1 MEVQDSRSSRT
12 GSVMIALIAEF
23 HFVPWARL
31 EERSRDGGAGEG
43 LNGGKEGGRETE
55 NRLQRQRKT
64 QRLIYESEVLDGHL
78 QSLKNGLKGSGQH
91 KLNALAAF
99 LHCICIICKQ

>member
-55 NRLQRQRKT
+55 KRLQRKT

-78 QSLKNGLKGSGQH
+78 QC
-91 KLNALAAF
+91 F
-99 LHCICIICKQ
+99 